1 MRKGGY
7 TLIELIIVL
16 SIISL
21 LASVGFSGGKYFKN
35 KTESLKLQNNVYEVK
50 SLLSFAKSY
59 CRKNKVVGNII
70 ISKNKKDVAFEVT
83 DRNYNFKKMLVL
95 DDDTYVASNFQDGT
109 NKVNSE
115 GFITKAGTITLS
127 YKNNKFVEISISVGN
142 DIIRVKEAD
151 ENEGDIID

>member
-59 CRKNKVVGNII
+59 CRKNKVIGNII